1 MQLPS
6 YNYPIEEMEMFKRDF
21 EEPLFI
27 DPLTAENEAD
37 EFPVFYN
44 LPRTDRKNF
53 GYFNNNNNQMFQ
65 FNGGENPFENLP
77 IDLRSIPDTV
87 ETEELSPPS
96 QKEFLG
102 PIVVGPQTKS
112 TQTSSAKKV

>member
-1 MQLPS
+1 
-6 YNYPIEEMEMFKRDF
+6 
-21 EEPLFI
+21 
-27 DPLTAENEAD
+27 
-37 EFPVFYN
+37 
-44 LPRTDRKNF
+44 
-53 GYFNNNNNQMFQ
+53 NNNNNQMLQ

-87 ETEELSPPS
+87 ESEELSSPPS

-112 TQTSSAKKV
+112 TQTSSLKKV